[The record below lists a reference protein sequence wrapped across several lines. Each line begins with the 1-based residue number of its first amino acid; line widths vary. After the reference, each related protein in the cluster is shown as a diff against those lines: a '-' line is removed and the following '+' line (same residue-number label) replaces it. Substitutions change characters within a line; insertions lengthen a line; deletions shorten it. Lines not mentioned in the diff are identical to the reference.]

1 MISPPP
7 QTPRIRRKATWLGS
21 LAALSLVLPATTAG
35 AAFAATS
42 FPGADPTSGPG
53 VFSEENIAADRTDNN
68 WFYRIPALAHLG
80 EGVVLASW
88 DARPGS
94 AADAPNPNTIVQRRS
109 TDNGKTWGALTTVA
123 AGHAADASGPKY
135 GYSDPSYVVDA
146 ESGKVFN
153 FFVYSKDQGF
163 HGSAFGNDDTDRS
176 IISAA
181 VVESTDGG
189 LTWSNP
195 RLITD
200 VVKPGA
206 DRTPEAG
213 DVRSM
218 FATSGE
224 GIQLKRGEY
233 KGRLIQQYAG
243 DVQQAN
249 GSRTIQS
256 YSVYSDDQG
265 ATWQRGEF
273 VGTSMDENKVVELSD
288 GRVMLN
294 SRDSGNGG
302 YRKIAISTDGGHSY
316 SAVKQD
322 KNLPDPTNNAHIT
335 QMFPGAAAGSK
346 DAKKLLY
353 TGANSQTG
361 RQNVSA
367 RVSCDDGTTWPGLRT
382 IRHGFSAYSSATA
395 LEDGL
400 FGVLYEGNYTDSM
413 PFASFDEEWINYI
426 CAPQAAQDFQADAG
440 TKHKLPVTITNQ
452 EATTIVGSLK
462 LTEDKRFSSNTVE
475 IAELDPGESRTVEL
489 EVKVPATANGSYLLQ
504 TVFTASNGTEAQSN
518 VRATVA
524 GKEVTGLE
532 IEGFR
537 ANTDR
542 DLTVNPYTVG
552 EKVPYSFKV
561 TSASNIA
568 QWVVPTEG
576 NFAPFAAKPV
586 GEASPAGN
594 CRFGNLAAETSYT
607 CTTPRHMVSSEE
619 LADGFFTPLTKWTA
633 GRIGANYEV
642 VNSYEI
648 TGHEVDVLARA
659 PKMEANAATST
670 FNDVDADG
678 FATVGDLVSTSVTLK
693 NSGNVRL
700 TNISHDSRALG
711 ELVSG
716 ATTEYT
722 VKHTLTAQDIAS
734 GKLAERTLAFTAS
747 NGATTVNSSVLVN
760 EFALEIAPEDT
771 ATKAP
776 AKAVLSH
783 NNDADMGLADGD
795 YSVTIN
801 LLSGSNASSFTLY
814 ENDVKIA
821 TEKLLANTPAAQQG
835 VVQVTGKPNGTYRY
849 RAELTNSAGT
859 TKTATMVVKVKDAN
873 PAAPTL
879 SVEGKKFASD
889 YTINT
894 NLGWGTNATGYTLY
908 ENGVVVDEQELAA
921 ATPSAQQASTTF
933 TNKSPGTYKY
943 TVVLSNEIGVTES
956 KQLVHRVK

>member
-1 MISPPP
+1 MTPSPRA
-7 QTPRIRRKATWLGS
+7 PRVRRKATWLGS
-21 LAALSLVLPATTAG
+21 LAALSLILPATTAG

-42 FPGADPTSGPG
+42 IPGADPTAAPG
-53 VFSEENIAADRTDNN
+53 SFSEQNLAADRTENN

-80 EGVVLASW
+80 DGVVLASW

-94 AADAPNPNTIVQRRS
+94 SADAPNPNTIVQRRS
-109 TDNGKTWGALTTVA
+109 TDNGKTWGPLTTVA
-123 AGHAADASGPKY
+123 AGHIADASGPKY
-135 GYSDPSYVVDA
+135 GYSDPSYVVDVEA
-146 ESGKVFN
+146 GKVFN

-163 HGSAFGNDDTDRS
+163 HGSTFGNDDADRS
-176 IISAA
+176 VISAA

-189 LTWSNP
+189 MTWSTP

-200 VVKPGA
+200 VVKPGT

-224 GIQLKRGEY
+224 GIQITRGEY

-249 GSRTIQS
+249 GSRVIQS
-256 YSVYSDDQG
+256 YSVYSDDHG
-265 ATWQRGEF
+265 ATWQRGDF

-302 YRKIAISTDGGHSY
+302 YRKVAISEDGGHSY
-316 SAVKQD
+316 SAVKVD

-335 QMFPGAAAGSK
+335 QLIPGAAAGSN

-367 RVSCDDGTTWPGLRT
+367 RVSCDDGATWPGLRT

-413 PFASFDEEWINYI
+413 PFASFDEEWLNYV
-426 CAPQAAQDFQADAG
+426 CAPQVAEDFQPAPG
-440 TKHKLPVTITNQ
+440 STHKLPVTITNQ
-452 EATTIVGSLK
+452 EDHAISGSLT
-462 LTEDKRFSSNTVE
+462 LTQEKRFSSNTVE
-475 IAELDPGESRTVEL
+475 ITELAPGESRTVEL
-489 EVKVPATANGSYLLQ
+489 EVTVPATANGSYLLQ

-524 GKEVTGLE
+524 GQEVTGLE

-537 ANTDR
+537 ADTDR
-542 DLTVNPYTVG
+542 DLAANPYAAG

-576 NFAPFAAKPV
+576 NFSPLTAKPV
-586 GEASPAGN
+586 GESSPAGN
-594 CRFGNLAAETSYT
+594 CRYGNLAAESSYT
-607 CTTPRHMVSSEE
+607 CTTPRHTVTPEE
-619 LADGFFTPLTKWTA
+619 LADGFFTPLTTWTS
-633 GRIGANYEV
+633 GRLNAYYDV
-642 VNSYEI
+642 VDSYEI
-648 TGHEVDVLARA
+648 TGDEVDVLARA
-659 PKMEANAATST
+659 PKLEANAATST

-678 FATVGDLVSTSVTLK
+678 FATVGDIVSTTVTLK

-700 TNISHDSRALG
+700 TNLSADALVAG
-711 ELVSG
+711 ELAVGDS
-716 ATTEYT
+716 TEYSA
-722 VKHTLTAQDIAS
+722 KHTLTEKDLAA
-734 GKLAERTLAFTAS
+734 GKLAERTVSFTAK
-747 NGATTVNSSVLVN
+747 NGETNVDSSVTIE
-760 EFALEIAPEDT
+760 EFELKLAPEDT
-771 ATKAP
+771 STEAP

-783 NNDADMGLADGD
+783 NNGADTGLADGD
-795 YSVTIN
+795 YAVTID
-801 LLSGSNASSFTLY
+801 LFSGSNASSFTLY

-821 TEKLLANTPAAQQG
+821 TEKLQANTPAAQQG

-873 PAAPTL
+873 PAAPAL
-879 SVEGKKFASD
+879 NVDGKKFASD
-889 YTINT
+889 YTVNT
-894 NLGWGTNATGYTLY
+894 RLAWGTNATGYTLY
-908 ENGVVVDEQELAA
+908 ENGVVVDEQELKA
-921 ATPSAQQASTTF
+921 ATPAAQKASTAF
-933 TNKSPGTYKY
+933 TNKAPGTYKY

-956 KQLVHRVK
+956 KQLVHQVK

>member
-1 MISPPP
+1 MTPSPRA
-7 QTPRIRRKATWLGS
+7 PRARKKATWLGS
-21 LAALSLVLPATTAG
+21 LAALSLILPATTAG
-35 AAFAATS
+35 AAFAATAV
-42 FPGADPTSGPG
+42 PGADPTAAPG
-53 VFSEENIAADRTDNN
+53 SFSEQNLAADRTENN
-68 WFYRIPALAHLG
+68 WFYRIPALTHLG
-80 EGVVLASW
+80 DGVVLASW

-109 TDNGKTWGALTTVA
+109 TDNGKTWGPLTTIA
-123 AGHAADASGPKY
+123 AGHLGDASTPKY

-163 HGSAFGNDDTDRS
+163 HGSSFGNDDADRS
-176 IISAA
+176 VISAA

-189 LTWSNP
+189 ITWSAP

-224 GIQLKRGEY
+224 GIQITRGQY
-233 KGRLIQQYAG
+233 KGRLVQQFAA

-249 GSRTIQS
+249 GSRTMQS
-256 YSVYSDDQG
+256 YSVYSDDHG

-302 YRKIAISTDGGHSY
+302 YRKVAISEDGGHSY
-316 SAVKQD
+316 SPVKAD

-335 QMFPGAAAGSK
+335 QLVPGAAAGSA

-367 RVSCDDGTTWPGLRT
+367 RVSCDDGATWPGLRT

-413 PFASFDEEWINYI
+413 PFASFDEEWINYV
-426 CAPQAAQDFQADAG
+426 CAPQVAEDFKPAPG
-440 TKHKLPVTITNQ
+440 STHKLPVTITNQ
-452 EATTIVGSLK
+452 EDHTISGSLA
-462 LTEDKRFSSNTVE
+462 LTPEKRFSSNTVE
-475 IAELDPGESRTVEL
+475 IAELAAGESRTVEL
-489 EVKVPATANGSYLLQ
+489 EVKVPATANGNYLLQ
-504 TVFTASNGTEAQSN
+504 TVFTTANGTEAQSN

-524 GKEVTGLE
+524 GQEVTGLE
-532 IEGFR
+532 IDGFR
-537 ANTDR
+537 ADTGR
-542 DLTVNPYTVG
+542 DLTATPYTVG

-561 TSASNIA
+561 TSLSNIA

-576 NFAPFAAKPV
+576 NFSPLTAKPV
-586 GEASPAGN
+586 GESSPAGN
-594 CRFGNLAAETSYT
+594 CRYGNLAAESSYT
-607 CTTPRHMVSSEE
+607 CATPRHTVTPEE
-619 LADGFFTPLTKWTA
+619 LADGFFTPLSTWTS
-633 GRIGANYEV
+633 GRLGAYYDV
-642 VNSYEI
+642 VDSYEI
-648 TGHEVDVLARA
+648 TGAEVDLLTRA
-659 PKMEANAATST
+659 PKIEANIKGTE
-670 FNDVDADG
+670 FQDVDGDG
-678 FATVGDLVSTSVTLK
+678 FASPGDTVSTTVSLK
-693 NSGNVRL
+693 NAGNVRL
-700 TNISHDSRALG
+700 TNLSGDALVAG
-711 ELVSG
+711 ELAVGES
-716 ATTEYT
+716 TEHSL
-722 VKHTLTAQDIAS
+722 KHALTEKDLAA
-734 GKLAERTLAFTAS
+734 GKLAERTLALTAN
-747 NGATTVNSSVLVN
+747 NGATQVDGSVVIE

-771 ATKAP
+771 ATVAP

-783 NNDADMGLADGD
+783 NNGHDTGLADGE
-795 YSVTIN
+795 YTVSMN
-801 LLSGSNASSFTLY
+801 MYHGSNATSFTLY

-821 TEKLLANTPAAQQG
+821 TQKLKANTPAAQQG

-873 PAAPTL
+873 PAAPVL
-879 SVEGKKFASD
+879 SLDGKKFAAN
-889 YTINT
+889 YTVNT
-894 NLGWGTNATGYTLY
+894 NLWWGTNATGYTLY
-908 ENGVVVDEQELAA
+908 ENGVVVDQQELTA
-921 ATPSAQQASTTF
+921 ATPAAQKASTKF

-943 TVVLSNEIGVTES
+943 TVVLSNAIGITES
-956 KQLVHRVK
+956 KQLVHQVK